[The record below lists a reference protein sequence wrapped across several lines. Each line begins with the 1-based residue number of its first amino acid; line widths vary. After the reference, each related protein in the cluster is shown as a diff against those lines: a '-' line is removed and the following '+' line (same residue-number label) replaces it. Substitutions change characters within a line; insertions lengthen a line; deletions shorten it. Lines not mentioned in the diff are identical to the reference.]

1 MMLRNLAAA
10 CLTFACVTGMAVY
23 VSRVVEKNL
32 HAGFIRRRLNLER
45 EGPKFLVRGRWKE
58 ALAAHVLTPL
68 GRFAAPRKEE
78 ELGPV
83 RRTLRQ
89 AGYRAGRQSGVEA
102 YYGFR
107 VLLAIVLCGL
117 TLATMAVLSAR
128 FGPRSLLDLFVPL
141 AAGYYLPVMLL
152 RIQASRRSEKIMK
165 ELPDVLDLLKI
176 CIEAGLSLDSG
187 LFRVGRELNTIAPV
201 LSRELA
207 QYFLEIQSGLPRKE
221 VLSNLAERNQV
232 NALSGV
238 VNVLI
243 QSSRL
248 GTDIAE
254 ALEVYSVSLRTERM
268 QAAQEQGARVST
280 KLTFPMI
287 FLILPALI
295 IVILG
300 PAIINILDR
309 LGGLF

>member
-1 MMLRNLAAA
+1 MRTLSLAAA
-10 CLTFACVTGMAVY
+10 GLSFVGVAGTTLYVWRLT
-23 VSRVVEKNL
+23 EKRLNK
-32 HAGFIRRRLNLER
+32 GFLLRRLHLDRER
-45 EGPKFLVRGRWKE
+45 SRTLLQLGWLE
-58 ALAAHVLTPL
+58 ALTTDLLVPL
-68 GRFAAPRKEE
+68 GRTAAPKGEE
-78 ELGPV
+78 ESAAV
-83 RRTLRQ
+83 RRQLRQ
-89 AGYRAGRQSGVEA
+89 AGYRSGRFPGVEA
-102 YYGFR
+102 YYGLR
-107 VLLAIVLCGL
+107 VLLALILGSM
-117 TLATMAVLSAR
+117 TLAWMTLAGG
-128 FGPRSLLDLFVPL
+128 FGPRSLLNVFLPL
-141 AAGYYLPVMLL
+141 AAGYYLPAAVLQW
-152 RIQASRRSEKIMK
+152 QASVRSRKIGQ

-176 CIEAGLSLDSG
+176 CIEAGLSLDSA
-187 LFRVGRELNTIAPV
+187 LFRVGRELKDIAPV

-268 QAAQEQGARVST
+268 QAAQEQGAKVST

-287 FLILPALI
+287 FLILPALL

-300 PAIINILDR
+300 PAMINMFDR
-309 LGGLF
+309 LSRLF